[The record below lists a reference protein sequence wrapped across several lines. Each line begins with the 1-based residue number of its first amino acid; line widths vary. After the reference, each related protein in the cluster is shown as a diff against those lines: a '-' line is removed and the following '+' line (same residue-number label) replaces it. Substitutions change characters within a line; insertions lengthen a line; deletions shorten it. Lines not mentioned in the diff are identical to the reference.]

1 MARAQRKSTRAV
13 TMQEVAAQ
21 AGVSVM
27 TVSNVLTGKK
37 LVTDATR
44 AAVMQAVEALH
55 YVPNIAARS
64 LASAAPE
71 LVGVHFRN
79 TENDYLSAMVI
90 GAVDTTSRMGAQML
104 VGRWDFEGDQSPM
117 NVLRQLVRSGAQG
130 VLVAPPFCE
139 TLTADDLAEFEGI
152 ALMGVSTGDNLPRLS
167 SVRIDDRGAARA
179 MTRRL
184 IALGHR
190 RIGFIK
196 GAPNHLS
203 TTTRFAGYREA
214 LQDAALV
221 FDPELVVDGDLTF
234 DSGLVA
240 MNRLMRLTPRPTA
253 VLSCNDDMAAAAI
266 AVAQKLG
273 LVVPDDV
280 SIAGFDDS
288 PLAIRVEPKL
298 TTVRQPVAEIAG
310 QAVRLIIEAIRNP
323 DAPRPVVT
331 HMVEHQLIERG
342 STGIA
347 PVA

>member
-1 MARAQRKSTRAV
+1 
-13 TMQEVAAQ
+13 MQEVAAQ

-71 LVGVHFRN
+71 RVGVHFRN

-253 VLSCNDDMAAAAI
+253 VLSCNDDMAAAA
-266 AVAQKLG
+266 
-273 LVVPDDV
+273 
-280 SIAGFDDS
+280 
-288 PLAIRVEPKL
+288 
-298 TTVRQPVAEIAG
+298 
-310 QAVRLIIEAIRNP
+310 
-323 DAPRPVVT
+323 
-331 HMVEHQLIERG
+331 
-342 STGIA
+342 
-347 PVA
+347 